1 MRGGVSFVDLRIPIL
16 PFTDGLWTSSDSETM
31 FHSQEEGGLSHM
43 VVQWFQR
50 GEIDSQIQRTADAE
64 QLRCGADKAKSEGE
78 ARCYSS
84 MLSGASRGIW

>member
-1 MRGGVSFVDLRIPIL
+1 
-16 PFTDGLWTSSDSETM
+16 
-31 FHSQEEGGLSHM
+31 M

-50 GEIDSQIQRTADAE
+50 GEIDSQIHRTADAE

-84 MLSGASRGIW
+84 TVSGASCGHLVGMTDRRSGEVFRACSSKRRPPRQT